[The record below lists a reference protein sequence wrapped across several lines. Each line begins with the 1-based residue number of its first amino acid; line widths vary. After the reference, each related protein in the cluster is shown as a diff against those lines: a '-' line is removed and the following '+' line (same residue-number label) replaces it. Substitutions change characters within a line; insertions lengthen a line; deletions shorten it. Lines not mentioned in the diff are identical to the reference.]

1 MFDNPSLF
9 PELKHLQPLVD
20 AIAGS
25 QNALLELCIAVQQV
39 AAPTHAEGERAAW
52 VEAKFHSLGLLDVM
66 QDGSSNVYAR
76 LPGARPGP
84 ALMLSAHTDTVFPA
98 ETDLTIRRDDGR
110 HRVAGPGLGDNSRRN
125 NGSRP
130 SGGVM
135 RFVGSHGGTTLT
147 SGGKTE
153 GRNSGRLLNKNTVA
167 VLFCSERQNAV
178 KTAQR
183 SRNSPAPACTGG

>member
-98 ETDLTIRRDDGR
+98 ETDLTILS
-110 HRVAGPGLGDNSRRN
+110 VPSLGAVPANTMTGNTSEEVVTM
-125 NGSRP
+125 SRP
-130 SGGVM
+130 IIWRFAGGDSRPISVI
-135 RFVGSHGGTTLT
+135 VGC
-147 SGGKTE
+147 
-153 GRNSGRLLNKNTVA
+153 RNA
-167 VLFCSERQNAV
+167 APVL
-178 KTAQR
+178 K
-183 SRNSPAPACTGG
+183 